1 MLHRCHTT
9 NTCQNRTHGIPDR
22 LRPVRGPLQLPPK
35 EAQTQRKSHS
45 PTTPHPPIQSPAHQT
60 QKRWISFLMLS
71 WGAATMG
78 LGGAH
83 NYAQVTGIRFLL
95 GGIFSPPKDKTTLY

>member
-1 MLHRCHTT
+1 MVFLIAYALFEVPS
-9 NTCQNRTHGIPDR
+9 NYLLKK
-22 LRPVRGPLQLPPK
+22 LRPSV
-35 EAQTQRKSHS
+35 SHTRR
-45 PTTPHPPIQSPAHQT
+45 PPPIQSPAHQT

-95 GGIFSPPKDKTTLY
+95 GGIFSPPKDKITLY

>member
-1 MLHRCHTT
+1 
-9 NTCQNRTHGIPDR
+9 
-22 LRPVRGPLQLPPK
+22 
-35 EAQTQRKSHS
+35 
-45 PTTPHPPIQSPAHQT
+45 
-60 QKRWISFLMLS
+60 
-71 WGAATMG
+71 MG